1 MKSVQQEVDER
12 SNLTGTN
19 KFELLLFRLGG
30 DENREHSE
38 LFGINVFNFADEQFL
53 CQVKP
58 VDDHDRG
65 FAPYRKWRT
74 HH

>member
-30 DENREHSE
+30 DENGQHSE
-38 LFGINVFNFADEQFL
+38 LFGINVFNFADEQVL

-58 VDDHDRG
+58 VSKSLGSRLG
-65 FAPYRKWRT
+65 RAF
-74 HH
+74 